1 MGAAPGLRRR
11 RGLAVSHP
19 GRGQSLAR
27 PVPPRHPDRCDLGS
41 AARFRPAGGAPQAGD
56 HRIRADGGERRE
68 HRHAASAAWPRHL
81 DRARRFRNRILLAQ
95 LSAHVSVR
103 PDQDRPFFR
112 ERIVEQHRLRRDRFR
127 GRRAR
132 AQPSRRY
139 RGGGRRDRGA
149 APARARGR
157 LHPRAGLSVRP
168 ALPGG
173 GARLHA
179 RRPAGPDRGCGLEHS
194 PATRPRTQAD
204 CRRDRAIYNA
214 VAPANGRQTPGD
226 ANDGAG
232 FPDAAGAMT
241 PVAPLPASIA
251 VACLVLG
258 AAAQAQD
265 WPARPVRIVSPFAAG
280 GSSDTM
286 GRLIA
291 ERLSEQL
298 HQPFYVENRG
308 GAGGLIGSAAVAG
321 AAPDGYT
328 FLISSIGTHV
338 IAPSTSAN
346 AGYDPLGDFTH
357 VAFKGSGQAIGDL
370 VAGHVKMGSIT
381 WTAAIGQMR
390 GRTMVPLAVS
400 AARRMAEFPDVPTL
414 SELGYPELA
423 VTTWFGFAGPA
434 GLARITTERMNREIG
449 AALDAKAV
457 RDRLDADGFERAS
470 MSPAELTAFVRREL
484 AKWSPLAKKLTAAEA
499 GK

>member
-1 MGAAPGLRRR
+1 M
-11 RGLAVSHP
+11 
-19 GRGQSLAR
+19 
-27 PVPPRHPDRCDLGS
+27 
-41 AARFRPAGGAPQAGD
+41 
-56 HRIRADGGERRE
+56 
-68 HRHAASAAWPRHL
+68 
-81 DRARRFRNRILLAQ
+81 
-95 LSAHVSVR
+95 
-103 PDQDRPFFR
+103 
-112 ERIVEQHRLRRDRFR
+112 RLRWRM
-127 GRRAR
+127 
-132 AQPSRRY
+132 
-139 RGGGRRDRGA
+139 A
-149 APARARGR
+149 AKA
-157 LHPRAGLSVRP
+157 
-168 ALPGG
+168 
-173 GARLHA
+173 
-179 RRPAGPDRGCGLEHS
+179 
-194 PATRPRTQAD
+194 
-204 CRRDRAIYNA
+204 
-214 VAPANGRQTPGD
+214 PGD
-226 ANDGAG
+226 ANDAAG

-241 PVAPLPASIA
+241 PVARLPASIA
-251 VACLVLG
+251 VACMVLG
-258 AAAQAQD
+258 ATAQAQD

-308 GAGGLIGSAAVAG
+308 GAGGLIGSAAVAS

-338 IAPSTSAN
+338 IAPSTSAT

-357 VAFKGSGQAIGDL
+357 VAFVGGPPIVIAVHPSLGVRSVEELRARLKGASEALPYVSPGPGTVGHLIAEFWAERDNLKLAHVAYKGSGQALTDL

-390 GRTMVPLAVS
+390 GRTIVPLAVS
-400 AARRMAEFPDVPTL
+400 AARRMTEFPDVPTL
-414 SELGYPELA
+414 KELGYPELA

-434 GLARITTERMNREIG
+434 GLARATTERMNREIG

-470 MSPAELTAFVRREL
+470 MSPAELTAFVQREL
-484 AKWSPLAKKLTAAEA
+484 AKWGPLAKKLTAADA